1 MKKKIVI
8 LGSGFIAKNL
18 AKNYKKD
25 FKILILG
32 RSKKKGIK
40 FFFDKFG
47 KYKNIDLKKKLPKM
61 IFKSDVIINTMGTG
75 NFFFAQEKKQKH
87 LLNIINL
94 YISLLE
100 QLKHFKGKIF
110 FFSSYTAS
118 LNSKQLKH
126 SFYAV
131 SQNLL
136 ENIIYAF
143 QAKHNLKYSI
153 FRLPSVIGPYNN
165 KQLFWDIMRK
175 FSNNKRK
182 YVFLG
187 DGKEL
192 RNYCDVKDLSNTIK
206 KYINRKHYKNSIYQ
220 LYTKQNLSIKN
231 IINIFS
237 KKLNISFKK
246 ICFQRK
252 CNFIPRKII
261 LDKKIKKILI
271 KNTLPIETSISN
283 YIKWF
288 KDKKTN

>member
-8 LGSGFIAKNL
+8 LGTGFIAKNL

-25 FKILILG
+25 FEILILG
-32 RSKKKGIK
+32 RSKKKSIK

-47 KYKNIDLKKKLPKM
+47 TYKNINLKKKLPKM
-61 IFKSDVIINTMGTG
+61 IFKSDVIINTLGTG
-75 NFFFAQEKKQKH
+75 NFFFAQKKKQKH
-87 LLNIINL
+87 LSNIINL
-94 YISLLE
+94 NISLFE

-118 LNSKQLKH
+118 LNSQQLKH

-143 QAKHNLKYSI
+143 QAENSIKYCI
-153 FRLPSVIGPYNN
+153 FRLPSIVGPYNN

-175 FSNNKRK
+175 FSYNKRK
-182 YVFLG
+182 YLFLG

-192 RNYCDVKDLSNTIK
+192 RNYCDVKDLSNIIK
-206 KYINRKHYKNSIYQ
+206 KFINRKHNKNGIYQ
-220 LYTKQNLSIKN
+220 LYTKQNITIKN
-231 IINIFS
+231 IVNIFS

-246 ICFQRK
+246 ICFQRRD
-252 CNFIPRKII
+252 NFVPRKII

-271 KNTLPIETSISN
+271 KKTIPIDTSISN

-288 KDKKTN
+288 KNNKFN